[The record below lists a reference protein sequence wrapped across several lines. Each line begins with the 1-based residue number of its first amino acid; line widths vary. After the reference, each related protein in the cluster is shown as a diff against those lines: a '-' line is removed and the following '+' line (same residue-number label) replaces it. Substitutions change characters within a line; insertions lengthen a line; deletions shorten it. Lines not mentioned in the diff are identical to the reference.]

1 MSMSTGLVAVSEYI
15 PKREAL
21 FVKVDMSDYLID
33 YYLHRKEHAPDTHHE
48 HDVKLKDLIACF
60 AVHLAARTA
69 REVHAWTVHL
79 AGATPYSLF
88 VTGSTGDMD
97 DAGVA
102 RGFIVG
108 NVLTDNIRETKVNA
122 IHAQFTN
129 RGRTFNSMV
138 QCDSADIPR
147 MVEQFYEQSEQYP
160 LRIQLSDDSDT
171 ALGVVALPEYDD
183 EWIRAVGFE
192 ELSSSDAIERS
203 HMRTCQFEFRCDCS
217 PQKLIP
223 FFQAMTPG
231 DLEELYGDDQEL
243 DITCP
248 RCGKHFSVSRS
259 DLRTEH

>member
-1 MSMSTGLVAVSEYI
+1 
-15 PKREAL
+15 
-21 FVKVDMSDYLID
+21 
-33 YYLHRKEHAPDTHHE
+33 
-48 HDVKLKDLIACF
+48 
-60 AVHLAARTA
+60 
-69 REVHAWTVHL
+69 
-79 AGATPYSLF
+79 
-88 VTGSTGDMD
+88 MD
-97 DAGVA
+97 DTGVA

-138 QCDSADIPR
+138 QCDSGDIPR
-147 MVEQFYEQSEQYP
+147 MVEQFYAQSEQYP
-160 LRIQLSDDSDT
+160 LRIELADDSDT
-171 ALGVVALPEYDD
+171 ARGIVALPEYDD

-192 ELSSSDAIERS
+192 ELNTSDAIERS
-203 HMRTCQFEFRCDCS
+203 HMRTCQFEFQCDCS

-223 FFQAMTPG
+223 FFQAMTPR
-231 DLEELYGDDQEL
+231 DLEELYGNDQEL